1 MIPERVWRAVCQHY
15 NARNR
20 APYRR
25 VNVNNDSKPS
35 SSMQSRGK
43 STVFMNHKVTARL
56 VRSQIILEK
65 IPTAQRLFQYL
76 NWTMRIDKMAQ
87 TITVMEGRGGAKVL
101 LFDVE
106 LHGPRGQRLYA
117 LCTPNDVTSPNA
129 QPWQLAHLLTANVLT
144 NLLGIDVESLP
155 HGLRAV
161 SSQFGPYRNIKSN
174 HDVHNDVHDGNLKAI
189 KQQIVSI
196 DERKNMMRY
205 FRLKCI
211 RTGNKQEEERELIVT
226 VSALCRCVHSALR
239 DDNVHLIP
247 IVSIVSRKIRECD
260 ENMEDFRFVFC
271 LFSVCFL
278 FNFCF
283 HYSIPRVPNTT

>member
-1 MIPERVWRAVCQHY
+1 M
-15 NARNR
+15 
-20 APYRR
+20 
-25 VNVNNDSKPS
+25 SK
-35 SSMQSRGK
+35 
-43 STVFMNHKVTARL
+43 V
-56 VRSQIILEK
+56 
-65 IPTAQRLFQYL
+65 
-76 NWTMRIDKMAQ
+76 AQ
-87 TITVMEGRGGAKVL
+87 TITIMEGRNKRKVL
-101 LFDVE
+101 LIDIE
-106 LHGPRGQRLYA
+106 LHDQRGQRLYA

-129 QPWQLAHLLTANVLT
+129 QPWQLAHLLNANALT
-144 NLLGIDVESLP
+144 NLLGIDAQSLP
-155 HGLRAV
+155 RGLRAV

-174 HDVHNDVHDGNLKAI
+174 HDVHNGNLKAI

-247 IVSIVSRKIRECD
+247 IVSIVSRKIKECD

-271 LFSVCFL
+271 
-278 FNFCF
+278 
-283 HYSIPRVPNTT
+283 SISI